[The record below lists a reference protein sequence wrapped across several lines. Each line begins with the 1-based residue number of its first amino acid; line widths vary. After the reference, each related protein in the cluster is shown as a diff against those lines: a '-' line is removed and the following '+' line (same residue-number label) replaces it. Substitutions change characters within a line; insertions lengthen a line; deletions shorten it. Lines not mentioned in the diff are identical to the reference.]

1 MKPNTRACRLIVAL
15 DDGDLAAA
23 RRMVERLR
31 PTVQWFK
38 VGSILYTAAGAD
50 AVRMVKEAGGEVF
63 LDLKWHDIPATVA
76 KTVAAATQLGVG
88 MATLHALGG
97 KHMMAAA
104 HEAAASG
111 SGAPKLLAV
120 TVLTSLDRSMLNGLG
135 IMRSVRRE
143 VIHLAKFALE
153 SGVDGVVASPREA
166 KDLREIYG
174 DRLTL
179 VVPGIRPEGSD
190 PDDQARYATPAEAA
204 RAGADFIVVGRP
216 ITGAPDPLA
225 AAQGI
230 LRSVTGDK

>member
-1 MKPNTRACRLIVAL
+1 MKPNARSCQLIVAL

-31 PTVQWFK
+31 LAVRWFK
-38 VGSILYTAAGAD
+38 VGSILYTAAGVD

-76 KTVAAATQLGVG
+76 KTVAAATRLGVG
-88 MATLHALGG
+88 MATLHAFGG
-97 KHMMAAA
+97 KAMMAAA
-104 HEAAASG
+104 YEAAAATSG
-111 SGAPKLLAV
+111 SGALKLLAV
-120 TVLTSLDRSMLNGLG
+120 TVLTSLDRPMLNGLG

-153 SGVDGVVASPREA
+153 SGIDGVVASPREA

-190 PDDQARYATPAEAA
+190 PGDQARHATPAEAA

-225 AAQGI
+225 AAESI
-230 LRSVTGDK
+230 LQSVK